1 MYQLAFT
8 FKMFIFM
15 DKRLLKITLYTR
27 HGNNIGNH
35 TQKTKLE
42 ILKTQLKKDC
52 SETFMET

>member
-1 MYQLAFT
+1 MYQLTFT

-27 HGNNIGNH
+27 HENNIGNR